1 MPIMP
6 IGILRTRRSFSL
18 VLFYLFIRSRGNP
31 PVLSCT
37 FQVKR
42 MFMYVINKRNCSH
55 AHSMDFVNIKVM
67 SKQFTYIKL
76 NYPSERARH
85 TRRIGE
91 KLIHVYWT
99 TCMGSY
105 NVVRYTCIRYIM
117 QAHRNALR
125 VLFPFLTQAAHG
137 HIAFPW
143 KACDPKALFQQFR
156 IPTDGQTSRQTDG
169 ETEKRG
175 SENLNWTFNF

>member
-1 MPIMP
+1 MKIIIIKGLDLPICLMNLELDFGEN
-6 IGILRTRRSFSL
+6 IITWEANANYAYRNFKDSKKFLFSF
-18 VLFYLFIRSRGNP
+18 VLFAHTFEGKP

-91 KLIHVYWT
+91 KLIQDY
-99 TCMGSY
+99 
-105 NVVRYTCIRYIM
+105 
-117 QAHRNALR
+117 
-125 VLFPFLTQAAHG
+125 
-137 HIAFPW
+137 
-143 KACDPKALFQQFR
+143 
-156 IPTDGQTSRQTDG
+156 
-169 ETEKRG
+169 
-175 SENLNWTFNF
+175 